1 LSRQNDTMG
10 FHSPD
15 SDLKL
20 IIGIAIG
27 SVIAIIVF
35 WFVIYG
41 EFPWADLFDPAGSIN
56 ASVSDNGTPLDPALE
71 KVAAVQSYFT
81 DMGTA
86 MINGS
91 YWQK

>member
-1 LSRQNDTMG
+1 MG

-15 SDLKL
+15 FDMKL
-20 IIGIAIG
+20 IIGSAII
-27 SVIAIIVF
+27 SIIAIIFF

-56 ASVSDNGTPLDPALE
+56 ASVSDNVTPLDPAME
-71 KVAAVQSYFT
+71 KIAAVQSYFT

-86 MINGS
+86 MMNGS
-91 YWQK
+91 YWQG